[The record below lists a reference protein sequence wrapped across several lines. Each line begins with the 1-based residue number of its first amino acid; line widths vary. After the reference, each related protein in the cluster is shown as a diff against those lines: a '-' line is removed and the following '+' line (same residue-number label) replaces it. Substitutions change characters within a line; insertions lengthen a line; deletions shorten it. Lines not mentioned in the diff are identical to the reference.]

1 MRFYGGRVLK
11 QNTER
16 KVARAQELRN
26 AVVIDV
32 TPASRYCRVKIQGSS
47 TLIKAWYPENWEK
60 TPAYLKPGNA
70 VTISSPGGLRG
81 GRIEVTGNGIL
92 LPTTTLNADIPIT
105 PATPIDSVVTGCTL
119 RPSIPAGM
127 QVKLET
133 GTYRI
138 NGSTYTIIP
147 MHMDRPDIIMDRY
160 DIIMD
165 ELGDSVPFDAASA
178 THFRYDS
185 ITIGADGVID
195 VIKGTD
201 FLASGTIPDPPDA
214 LTDHVRIGFV
224 LIPPNATAING
235 GDINKAFTAPQP
247 TSLSVSIADDELS
260 WAELSTTI
268 SISVKDQYGNVAV
281 TPSGGW
287 MFTLAWTRGNGTLS
301 YDGYST
307 DESASLAVRYTGATA
322 AVVTYTRNQ
331 DAGDVSSLLTIT
343 EANALLGSTTVYIQL
358 LDVSGDKIP

>member
-1 MRFYGGRVLK
+1 MRLYGGRVIK

-26 AVVIDV
+26 AVVVDV

-47 TLIKAWYPENWEK
+47 TLIKAWYPENWEA
-60 TPAYLKPGNA
+60 TPFYLKRGSA
-70 VTISSPGGLRG
+70 VTVSSPGGSRG
-81 GRIEVTGNGIL
+81 GRIEITGLGIL
-92 LPTTTLNADIPIT
+92 LPTTTANEDITIT
-105 PATPIDSVVTGCTL
+105 PDPEVDCIVTGCTL
-119 RPSIPAGM
+119 RPSIPISTSL
-127 QVKLET
+127 KLDT

-138 NGSTYTIIP
+138 NGTTYTIVP
-147 MHMDRPDIIMDRY
+147 MSMDRSDITMDRF

-165 ELGDSVPFDAASA
+165 ELGDSIPIDAASA
-178 THFRYDS
+178 TKFRYDS

-195 VIKGTD
+195 VIKGSE
-201 FLASGTIPDPPDA
+201 FLASGTIPDPPEA
-214 LTDHVRIGFV
+214 LAGHIRLGFV

-235 GDINKAFTAPQP
+235 GDINKTFTAPQP
-247 TSLSVSIADDELS
+247 TSLSVSITDDELS
-260 WAELSTTI
+260 WAELNTTI

-307 DESASLAVRYTGATA
+307 DESASFTIRYTGATA

-331 DAGDVSSLLTIT
+331 DAGDVSPLLTIT
-343 EANALLGSTTVYIQL
+343 EANALLGAITAHIQL
-358 LDVSGDKIP
+358 LDVSGNKIP

>member
-1 MRFYGGRVLK
+1 MRLYGGRVIK

-26 AVVIDV
+26 AVVVDV

-47 TLIKAWYPENWEK
+47 TLIKAWYPENWEQ

-105 PATPIDSVVTGCTL
+105 PVTPADSVVTGCTL

-127 QVKLET
+127 QVKLDT

-138 NGSTYTIIP
+138 NGTTYTIVP
-147 MHMDRPDIIMDRY
+147 MTMDRSDITMDRF

-165 ELGDSVPFDAASA
+165 ELGDSIPIDAASA
-178 THFRYDS
+178 TKFRYDS

-195 VIKGTD
+195 VIKGSEFASTD
-201 FLASGTIPDPPDA
+201 TPPDPPSA
-214 LTDHVRIGFV
+214 LTNHLRLGFV
-224 LIPPNATAING
+224 LIPPNATTLNA
-235 GDINKAFTAPQP
+235 GDINKTFVAPIA
-247 TSLSVSIADDELS
+247 SSIEATLADDELS
-260 WAELSTTI
+260 WVELTTTI
-268 SISVKDQYGNVAV
+268 TLCIRDQYSNIVSP
-281 TPSGGW
+281 PSGGW
-287 MFTLAWTRGNGTLS
+287 MFTLAWSHGNGRLD
-301 YDGYST
+301 YDGDWT
-307 DESASLAVRYTGATA
+307 DESASFVIRSTSDTAVI
-322 AVVTYTRNQ
+322 TYTR
-331 DAGDVSSLLTIT
+331 DHDSGDSSPLFLIT
-343 EANALLGSTTVYIQL
+343 EANASYGATTAYIQL
-358 LDVSGDKIP
+358 LDSSGDKIP